1 MTIPPSPSC
10 DKSLPSPCLA
20 CKFKPTIDTTLHL
33 IHHLRACYLA
43 HLQWILSHFS
53 SFSSLSPSPHPSPK
67 TRLTLASPPATLSR
81 VLNRSLQRTNV
92 STAVTSV
99 ILLGSKSIVA
109 RNTSSTWK
117 SESRLNLDDSE
128 EYNQLTN
135 MVMAGVSKH
144 NVYSFSETLWRIVRG
159 MMDMG
164 GGVMV
169 IRMIMTR
176 RMRMMVGWLGMWL
189 GGRKSWGDEIGFLLA
204 ACVSETSDTMW
215 AVCAGSRCHSLFS

>member
-1 MTIPPSPSC
+1 M
-10 DKSLPSPCLA
+10 
-20 CKFKPTIDTTLHL
+20 
-33 IHHLRACYLA
+33 
-43 HLQWILSHFS
+43 
-53 SFSSLSPSPHPSPK
+53 
-67 TRLTLASPPATLSR
+67 
-81 VLNRSLQRTNV
+81 

-144 NVYSFSETLWRIVRG
+144 NVYSFSETRWRIVRG
-159 MMDMG
+159 MLDMG

-176 RMRMMVGWLGMWL
+176 RMRMMVG
-189 GGRKSWGDEIGFLLA
+189 
-204 ACVSETSDTMW
+204 
-215 AVCAGSRCHSLFS
+215 